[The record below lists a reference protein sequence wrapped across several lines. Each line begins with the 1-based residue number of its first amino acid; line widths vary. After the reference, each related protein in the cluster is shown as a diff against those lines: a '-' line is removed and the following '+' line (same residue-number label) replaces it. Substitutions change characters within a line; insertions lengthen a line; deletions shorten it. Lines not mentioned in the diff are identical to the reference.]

1 MGKVCLAWAENVL
14 FADLGQLR
22 CEIMDSY
29 QITSAYDMRRII
41 EALRE
46 RVLYHS
52 MRYGHERISHW
63 YASGGPRTFCTRS
76 VCSDRKRGLLRF
88 MRSEAGTGSFAIL
101 CYRRYICMRSYVRK
115 NFCRFL
121 SAQQNRGLHVIGCY
135 GFMWCG

>member
-29 QITSAYDMRRII
+29 QITSAHDMHRII

-46 RVLYHS
+46 GSLPFNAVWTRTEKSLIREWRAKNLLYS
-52 MRYGHERISHW
+52 LGLFRSK
-63 YASGGPRTFCTRS
+63 TRS
-76 VCSDRKRGLLRF
+76 VTFREKRSWYWIICDSVLSSLYLH
-88 MRSEAGTGSFAIL
+88 GS
-101 CYRRYICMRSYVRK
+101 YTHK
-115 NFCRFL
+115 NFCRFS

-135 GFMWCG
+135 GFIRCG

>member
-29 QITSAYDMRRII
+29 QITSAHDMHRII

-46 RVLYHS
+46 GSLPFNAV
-52 MRYGHERISHW
+52 W
-63 YASGGPRTFCTRS
+63 TRTEKSLVREWRAKNRS
-76 VCSDRKRGLLRF
+76 VCSGRKRGRLHSV
-88 MRSEAGTGSFAIL
+88 RSEAGTGSFAIL
-101 CYRRYICMRSYVRK
+101 CYRRYICMCSCTYK
-115 NFCRFL
+115 NFCRFS

-135 GFMWCG
+135 GFIRCG

>member
-46 RVLYHS
+46 SSLTFNAVWTRTDKSLVREWRAKNFLYS
-52 MRYGHERISHW
+52 L
-63 YASGGPRTFCTRS
+63 
-76 VCSDRKRGLLRF
+76 GLLRF

-101 CYRRYICMRSYVRK
+101 YYRRYICMCSCTYK
-115 NFCRFL
+115 NFCRFS

-135 GFMWCG
+135 GFIRCG

>member
-46 RVLYHS
+46 GSLPFNAVWTRTEKSLVREWRAKNLLHS
-52 MRYGHERISHW
+52 LGLFRSKM
-63 YASGGPRTFCTRS
+63 RS
-76 VCSDRKRGLLRF
+76 VTFREKR
-88 MRSEAGTGSFAIL
+88 SWYWI
-101 CYRRYICMRSYVRK
+101 ICDSV
-115 NFCRFL
+115 L
-121 SAQQNRGLHVIGCY
+121 SSLYLHV
-135 GFMWCG
+135 